1 MTGQP
6 PAAAVLVVDDDAAAR
21 RLLARILEGEGYRAD
36 QAGSGKEALALLRS
50 NEYQLAFFDLR
61 LPDLSGLDLLAALK
75 KSGRKTEVIVETAYA
90 SLESSLEALHQGALG
105 YIIKPFQPSEVRHAA
120 ARALAKRALEEE
132 NGRLLR
138 DLRDKNSELERTCRD
153 LEGMACRLV
162 ASEKQAALTT
172 LGGGIAH
179 ELNNPLTGIMGMVTL
194 LLEGEPKGSA
204 RAARLV
210 KIQEQ
215 VRRCARII
223 KDLLVFTREVS
234 GKISSV
240 DVNEVLEKTLPLMD
254 FQFRRAGVTVTARPA
269 ARLPPVRANPAQL
282 NRILLNLLL
291 NALEGI
297 MGRPRGAIE
306 IATARRDEMVT
317 IAVSDNG
324 RGIPAEILPRIFEP
338 FFTTKEAGQG
348 AGMGLA
354 VCQGIVSNLGGR
366 IEVASEPGK
375 GSVFTVLLPV

>member
-105 YIIKPFQPSEVRHAA
+105 YIIKPFQPAEVRHAA
-120 ARALAKRALEEE
+120 GRALAKRSLEEE
-132 NGRLLR
+132 NERLLR
-138 DLRDKNSELERTCRD
+138 DLRDKNAELERTCRD

-204 RAARLV
+204 RAARLA

-234 GKISSV
+234 GRISSV
-240 DVNEVLEKTLPLMD
+240 DVNEVLEKTLDLMD
-254 FQFRRAGVTVTARPA
+254 FQFRRAGVTVTSRPA

-282 NRILLNLLL
+282 NQILLNLLL
-291 NALEGI
+291 NALEGL

-306 IATARRDEMVT
+306 IATARRDGMVAL
-317 IAVSDNG
+317 AVSDNG